1 VRAVAAGEISNRA
14 AAQREVWHPWYVSKI
29 SDEDYMRLMRLPG
42 YHRDLDVVAVTQD
55 GIVASYEN
63 GWIDQ
68 VNRTGDFGPV
78 GALPAHRRQGLTR
91 AVLLEGLRRM
101 QALGMDRVCVST
113 GESNTPALRL
123 YQSLGFEIVNRYFA
137 YAKMV

>member
-1 VRAVAAGEISNRA
+1 
-14 AAQREVWHPWYVSKI
+14 
-29 SDEDYMRLMRLPG
+29 MRLMRLPG